1 MTDTLPND
9 PISNLPEPYRLAW
22 EIFQDSDGYE
32 NVLRKVLTSA
42 QKLAN
47 ADWVMLVIN
56 NDSSKFS
63 PGFYCL
69 PDTSN
74 ITVPVGDIASLAYA
88 LAMHVIENPRHILI
102 ENIDEATNID
112 SDLLIKTYISAET
125 RDHYVK
131 MVREGHMWRPFL
143 EITDFSPFTCM
154 VIPAYYGENILGA
167 FYLHR
172 SVTRGSFS
180 KLFLDNLEAFVKNVA
195 PVIKS
200 FYNIE
205 NAKIYYF
212 KQLAALASEIRV
224 PILSIEGYAKILRE
238 HPAGVKDDLGENT
251 ATENEFLDVILK
263 NTRQM
268 HRLLNYMRMELDVE
282 RNLKEKKINNPRVV
296 IDSVLKNYHLS
307 LKEKSQTVE
316 LILADEINVNVLTS
330 SFLFSIVAFLIENA
344 HLYTP
349 ASGNIKIF
357 AMLEGGF
364 FVFRISDNGY
374 GLTEDEIPNLF
385 QKHYRSYRTE
395 IQNNYGLGISLFT
408 AKKVVEA
415 SGGQVGAEG
424 SLNQGSTFWF
434 RLPITIKE

>member
-1 MTDTLPND
+1 MMDTLPND

-42 QKLAN
+42 QKLAD
-47 ADWVMLVIN
+47 ADWVMLVVN

-74 ITVPVGDIASLAYA
+74 ITVPVGDIALLAYA

-102 ENIDEATNID
+102 ENINETTNID

-143 EITDFSPFTCM
+143 EITDLSPFTCM
-154 VIPAYYGENILGA
+154 VIPAYYGENVLGA

-172 SVTRGSFS
+172 SVTRGSFNE
-180 KLFLDNLEAFVKNVA
+180 FIFDNLEAFVKNVA
-195 PVIKS
+195 PVIKN
-200 FYNIE
+200 FYNVE
-205 NAKIYYF
+205 NAQIYYF
-212 KQLAALASEIRV
+212 EQLAALASEIRV
-224 PILSIEGYAKILRE
+224 PVISIEGYAKILRE
-238 HPAGVKDDLGENT
+238 HPVGVKDDLGENT
-251 ATENEFLDVILK
+251 ATEIEFLDVILK
-263 NTRQM
+263 NTQKM
-268 HRLLNYMRMELDVE
+268 HRLLNYLLMESSVK
-282 RNLKEKKINNPRVV
+282 RNLKEKKISNLRTV
-296 IDSVLKNYHLS
+296 INDVLKQYHLA
-307 LKEKSQTVE
+307 LKEKSQTIE
-316 LILADEINVNVLTS
+316 LILADEINVDVLTS
-330 SFLFSIVAFLIENA
+330 SFLFSIIAFLMENA

-349 ASGNIKIF
+349 VGGNIKLF
-357 AMLEGGF
+357 AILEGNF

-374 GLTEDEIPNLF
+374 GLTEDEMPNLF
-385 QKHYRSYRTE
+385 QKHYRSYRNE
-395 IQNNYGLGISLFT
+395 IQNNYGLGVSLFT

-434 RLPITIKE
+434 RLPVIIKE